1 MVSQRIRSGR
11 GRWAIACGLAAAG
24 LSGGAGRVLAAP
36 PPYYRIVGL
45 GEGTVSATAIN
56 NSGQVAGTLAPSNPG
71 QALRPF
77 VWSNGTLTNIAD
89 EVYGRG
95 EPVAINASG
104 TVLLSSV
111 MGQAA
116 IYKYG
121 YWSPVN
127 VEEQSGFGQ
136 TTIVPVTYAR
146 RLNDDDV
153 IGGSLVYT
161 KNANSDYWSSTVP
174 RDPFNPYP
182 PPSTVYTSPLI
193 NNTRVLTSTGL
204 APLLWNSG
212 STFTYPSGISTYTFM
227 NGLSSNNLVI
237 GAHWLPGEGGVN
249 PSFTDPFL
257 WNAATGDVT
266 SLNQPDAPVQIT
278 SVFGGSVNANGLVLA
293 SGAGGGVLWQD
304 GTAVLL
310 ADRIVDGHGVSSL
323 GANALNDSNQ
333 LVGSASGGIFGN
345 GMAVLLEPVTRTAGQ
360 ADGTWATD
368 GGGSWG
374 TATSG
379 FGVNWGSGEGSPG
392 VDAVFRSTD
401 TATFGGAVT
410 SGVATVTLDGANPSL
425 REIVFDDALGGYV
438 IAAGSGG
445 RMTLD
450 GGMGDAWGTVDVVQG
465 TAEIAAVIENYDL
478 DKIGSGTLVLSG
490 SNTYTEGTRVSQGT
504 LVAGNVHAFGS
515 GAVTVKPGA
524 TLDLGGFTVTNRFT
538 IEQGGTVTG
547 ANAPTGTISTDT
559 TFTGTTFA
567 DVTIDGGTAVFE
579 GAVNGSVTVAGSG
592 SADLS
597 GVIHATVD
605 VSAGT
610 ATVSGAVTEQGALSV
625 GSAGTVTFA
634 DGASYAGAGIANDG
648 SIVVDTASSFLLA
661 AGIGGNGGLVMA
673 GPGVFEL
680 GGVNTFVGSTAVDL
694 GTMLVNGALT
704 SSDVTVGSDGTL
716 GGSGSIGGDVMVDGT
731 LSPGNSPGLLTIG
744 SLTLGGASTTFMQ
757 ITGATRGTQYDA
769 VDVTGAT
776 VLGGS
781 LMVDITASIPGD
793 ATFDLFHFGGG
804 ATGHFSAV
812 SVAGIFGNLSF
823 TRAGTVWSTA
833 TTGGGTLSFD
843 ESSGTFGIVAVP
855 EGPTWAL
862 LVAGASVM
870 AWRGLPACRRRADP
884 A

>member
-56 NSGQVAGTLAPSNPG
+56 NSGQVAGTLAPSNG
-71 QALRPF
+71 HAGRPF
-77 VWSNGTLTNIAD
+77 VWSSGTLTNIAD
-89 EVYGRG
+89 AVSDLW
-95 EPVAINASG
+95 ANASG
-104 TVLLSSV
+104 GLSIAPNSINAGGTIL
-111 MGQAA
+111 MNSGYGGQTLV
-116 IYKYG
+116 YKNG
-121 YWSPVN
+121 SWSAVN
-127 VEEQSGFGQ
+127 VEEQSGPFGQ

-438 IAAGSGG
+438 IAAGSG
-445 RMTLD
+445 
-450 GGMGDAWGTVDVVQG
+450 
-465 TAEIAAVIENYDL
+465 
-478 DKIGSGTLVLSG
+478 
-490 SNTYTEGTRVSQGT
+490 
-504 LVAGNVHAFGS
+504 AG
-515 GAVTVKPGA
+515 
-524 TLDLGGFTVTNRFT
+524 
-538 IEQGGTVTG
+538 
-547 ANAPTGTISTDT
+547 
-559 TFTGTTFA
+559 
-567 DVTIDGGTAVFE
+567 
-579 GAVNGSVTVAGSG
+579 
-592 SADLS
+592 
-597 GVIHATVD
+597 
-605 VSAGT
+605 
-610 ATVSGAVTEQGALSV
+610 
-625 GSAGTVTFA
+625 
-634 DGASYAGAGIANDG
+634 
-648 SIVVDTASSFLLA
+648 
-661 AGIGGNGGLVMA
+661 
-673 GPGVFEL
+673 
-680 GGVNTFVGSTAVDL
+680 
-694 GTMLVNGALT
+694 
-704 SSDVTVGSDGTL
+704 
-716 GGSGSIGGDVMVDGT
+716 
-731 LSPGNSPGLLTIG
+731 
-744 SLTLGGASTTFMQ
+744 
-757 ITGATRGTQYDA
+757 
-769 VDVTGAT
+769 
-776 VLGGS
+776 
-781 LMVDITASIPGD
+781 
-793 ATFDLFHFGGG
+793 
-804 ATGHFSAV
+804 
-812 SVAGIFGNLSF
+812 
-823 TRAGTVWSTA
+823 
-833 TTGGGTLSFD
+833 
-843 ESSGTFGIVAVP
+843 
-855 EGPTWAL
+855 
-862 LVAGASVM
+862 
-870 AWRGLPACRRRADP
+870 
-884 A
+884 